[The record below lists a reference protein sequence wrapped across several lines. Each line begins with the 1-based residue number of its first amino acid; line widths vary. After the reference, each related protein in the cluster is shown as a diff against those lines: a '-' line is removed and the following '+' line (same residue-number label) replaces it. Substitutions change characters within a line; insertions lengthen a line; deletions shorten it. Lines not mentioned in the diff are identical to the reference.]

1 MMRGHLFIF
10 ALLALLIVGIHAA
23 DWDTNVFPSCAVRS
37 SPNAVVS
44 IANEHLLDH
53 L

>member
-1 MMRGHLFIF
+1 MRDHMFLF

-23 DWDTNVFPSCAVRS
+23 DWNTTVFPSCAVCTP
-37 SPNAVVS
+37 PNAVVFV
-44 IANEHLLDH
+44 ANEHVLDH